1 MKTEHRLQENG
12 RGLVPIN
19 EKMVILSPI
28 SHPSSKKEG
37 RWKGERIIETEFQ
50 PVFAVPKIFNILK
63 KLILKYLMFEN
74 IWWFLNSN

>member
-1 MKTEHRLQENG
+1 METEHRLQENG

-37 RWKGERIIETEFQ
+37 RWKGERMIKTEFQ
-50 PVFAVPKIFNILK
+50 PVFYSPKNIQHFK
-63 KLILKYLMFEN
+63 EAN
-74 IWWFLNSN
+74 IKISNVWK